1 MYIDTVWIDIS
12 ACNYIYYE
20 GIEWANRGVNMI
32 PAANLE
38 GKLSL
43 NWRLDFPNGFL
54 KDDFI
59 LALFC
64 RSLSWKIW
72 SIQSRCYLLLQK
84 YLSTLTEGQT

>member
-1 MYIDTVWIDIS
+1 MT
-12 ACNYIYYE
+12 
-20 GIEWANRGVNMI
+20 

-64 RSLSWKIW
+64 RSLSWKISEVFNHVATYYYK
-72 SIQSRCYLLLQK
+72 SI
-84 YLSTLTEGQT
+84 

>member
-1 MYIDTVWIDIS
+1 
-12 ACNYIYYE
+12 
-20 GIEWANRGVNMI
+20 MI

-43 NWRLDFPNGFL
+43 NRRLDFPNGFL

-64 RSLSWKIW
+64 HSLSWKI
-72 SIQSRCYLLLQK
+72 
-84 YLSTLTEGQT
+84 